1 MVKTKEELI
10 EAVKLKFDGD
20 DSDETISLLEDIND
34 TFDDLASRTESADE
48 WREKYEE
55 NDKEWRRRYIERFS
69 GEVKDDPVPD
79 ETDEPEEIK
88 TTYEELFEEED

>member
-1 MVKTKEELI
+1 MIKTKEELI
-10 EAVKLKFDGD
+10 EAVKLKFAGD

-34 TFDDLASRTESADE
+34 TFDDLASRTEGADE

-69 GEVKDDPVPD
+69 GEVKDDPIPD
-79 ETDEPEEIK
+79 EADEPEEIK

>member
-1 MVKTKEELI
+1 MIKTKEELI

-34 TFDDLASRTESADE
+34 TFDDLASRTEGADE

-69 GEVKDDPVPD
+69 GEVKEDPVPD
-79 ETDEPEEIK
+79 EEEEPEEIK
-88 TTYEELFEEED
+88 TKYEELFEEEE